1 MQHPVT
7 PETRL
12 VSPATRLFRRFFKR
26 QDPHGWA
33 DYHCVEEPDGRL
45 WIHCHVPPRSP
56 LPNLEFVGVPPEMR
70 GYAHQLMFEIIA
82 HGRAR
87 GGLGANMDI
96 EGIFS
101 APLQNFR
108 QMATL
113 RWTEHEDA
121 EHFGTLRIVDWDQ
134 PLESGFPHRLF
145 ASHIA
150 AWAEFAHEPPQK
162 EAMCRRALAIFPGY
176 FLEMTAGIDIKPGKA
191 DLTDLQFRANLPA
204 YISLAHALFDQG
216 RAKEGIDYLQEAIA
230 RCPGWA
236 CVYRDHLLKAYRSR
250 DRYIDFWREAD
261 IAEICAA
268 KRPANSMGPLPV
280 PGAKKPA
287 TRKRAAKAKLKPAAT
302 RAKKTA

>member
-7 PETRL
+7 PQTRL
-12 VSPATRLFRRFFKR
+12 VRPATRLYRRVFNR

-33 DYHCVEEPDGRL
+33 DYHCVDEPDGGL

-56 LPNLEFVGVPPEMR
+56 LANLEFVGVPPEMR
-70 GYAHQLMFEIIA
+70 GHAHQLMFEIIA
-82 HGRAR
+82 HGRAQ

-101 APLQNFR
+101 APLQNFW

-113 RWTEHEDA
+113 RWTEHEDS
-121 EHFGTLRIVDWDQ
+121 EHFGMLRIVDRDQ
-134 PLESGFPHRLF
+134 PLESGFPRRLF

-150 AWAEFAHEPPQK
+150 AWAEFAHEPAKK
-162 EAMCRRALAIFPGY
+162 EAMCRRALAIFPGH
-176 FLEMTAGIDIKPGKA
+176 FLEMTAGADIRPGKA
-191 DLTDLQFRANLPA
+191 DFTDLQFRASLTT

-216 RAKEGIDYLQEAIA
+216 RSNEGIGYLKEAIA

-236 CVYRDHLLKAYRSR
+236 CAYRAHLLKAYNSR

-261 IAEICAA
+261 IEEICAA
-268 KRPANSMGPLPV
+268 GRPANSTGPMPV
-280 PGAKKPA
+280 PGAK
-287 TRKRAAKAKLKPAAT
+287 RSGAAKKTAV